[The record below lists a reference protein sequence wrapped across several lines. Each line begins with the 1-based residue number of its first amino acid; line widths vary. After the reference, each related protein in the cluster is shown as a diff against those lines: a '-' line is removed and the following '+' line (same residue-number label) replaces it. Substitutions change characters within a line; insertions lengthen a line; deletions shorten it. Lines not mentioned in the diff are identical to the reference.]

1 MTIKLRNQ
9 DIQKVDKAKFIGIII
24 DQHLT
29 WKSHID
35 YIVTKISKII
45 GTLCIIRF
53 FINQPLLKVL
63 CNSLIYTYLHYGKTV
78 CLNYYPT
85 RLEKLS
91 ELQKKAFREYL
102 IKSMIFLWARSVIN
116 LEQNLF

>member
-9 DIQKVDKAKFIGIII
+9 EIQKLDKAKFLGIII

-35 YIVTKISKII
+35 YIVTKISKIV
-45 GTLCIIRF
+45 GTLCVIRF

-63 CNSLIYTYLHYGKTV
+63 YNSLIYPYLQYGNIV
-78 CLNYYPT
+78 C
-85 RLEKLS
+85 
-91 ELQKKAFREYL
+91 
-102 IKSMIFLWARSVIN
+102 
-116 LEQNLF
+116 